1 MNVAVV
7 TPAVTTT
14 LAGTVAAAVLLLNS
28 VTVRCA
34 AVPAAGA
41 FKVIVDVE
49 FPDPPTTLFG
59 LSASKATPASGVTAR
74 GVLFVPPLN
83 VPDMFALALVVTV

>member
-7 TPAVTTT
+7 APVVTAT
-14 LAGTVAAAVLLLNS
+14 LAGTVDAAVLLLNS

-41 FKVIVDVE
+41 FRVIVAVA

-59 LSASKATPASGVTAR
+59 LIASETTPASGFTVR

-83 VPDMFALALVVTV
+83 VPDMFATALVVTV